1 MAPAPT
7 TLPELVQQL
16 GATFSPFER
25 LKILSRAWA
34 VLRAMTPQERLVV
47 TSQLGL
53 DHADE
58 VLDAI
63 VKRSGREASPTL
75 VSMIE
80 RAQMKGTT
88 HLPALIADLRDPRR
102 RSERL
107 SQGALAAVE
116 EALAS
121 APAAPVPAPKPVAL
135 KPTKPAVMVAAPVAP
150 VAPPVVLEAAPEPV
164 PIAPSPR
171 PAMAPPVV
179 APPVM
184 APPVAVEPPPPPKPP
199 PPPAPPPRRVEDDG
213 LAGKLAAAASLTA
226 RFHVLRRHLEKAKGS
241 PADDPRAVVE
251 AFPDGWARRRALVEL
266 LRTGAPAALG
276 DALGLLE
283 TLGSERDRLWCLGT
297 LAENRRAL
305 NPQDRETLLAAA
317 PSPTARRRLERRL
330 G

>member
-16 GATFSPFER
+16 GSTFSPFER

-34 VLRAMTPQERLVV
+34 VLRAMTPQERLIV

-121 APAAPVPAPKPVAL
+121 APAAPVPEPKP
-135 KPTKPAVMVAAPVAP
+135 KPAAPAILVAAPVAP
-150 VAPPVVLEAAPEPV
+150 VAPPFVLEAAPEPV
-164 PIAPSPR
+164 PV
-171 PAMAPPVV
+171 APPPPPAV

-199 PPPAPPPRRVEDDG
+199 PPAPPPRRMEEDG
-213 LAGKLAAAASLTA
+213 LAGKLAEVSSLTA

-241 PADDPRAVVE
+241 PVDALRAVVE

-276 DALGLLE
+276 DALGLVE
-283 TLGSERDRLWCLGT
+283 ALGSERDRLWCLGT
-297 LAENRRAL
+297 LASSLAENRRAL

>member
-16 GATFSPFER
+16 GSTFSPFER

-63 VKRSGREASPTL
+63 VKRSGHEASPTL
-75 VSMIE
+75 VAMIE

-88 HLPALIADLRDPRR
+88 HLPALIADLRDPRKR
-102 RSERL
+102 TERL
-107 SQGALAAVE
+107 RQGAQTVVE
-116 EALAS
+116 EALAG
-121 APAAPVPAPKPVAL
+121 APAAPMPEPKPKPAP
-135 KPTKPAVMVAAPVAP
+135 PAMVATPVAP
-150 VAPPVVLEAAPEPV
+150 VMQAPPVVLAVAPEPV
-164 PIAPSPR
+164 PIAP
-171 PAMAPPVV
+171 PPPQVV
-179 APPVM
+179 APPV
-184 APPVAVEPPPPPKPP
+184 AEPPPPPKPP
-199 PPPAPPPRRVEDDG
+199 PPAPPARKVEDEG
-213 LAGKLAAAASLTA
+213 LAGKLAAASSLTA
-226 RFHVLRRHLEKAKGS
+226 RFHVLRRHLEKAKGL
-241 PADDPRAVVE
+241 PADDLRATVE

-266 LRTGAPAALG
+266 LRTGSPAALG
-276 DALGLLE
+276 DALGLVE
-283 TLGSERDRLWCLGT
+283 ILGSERDRLWCLGT
-297 LAENRRAL
+297 LASTLAENRRAL
-305 NPQDRETLLAAA
+305 NSQDRETLLAAA

>member
-16 GATFSPFER
+16 GTTFSPFER

-34 VLRAMTPQERLVV
+34 VLRAMTPQERLIV

-63 VKRSGREASPTL
+63 VKRSGHEASPTL
-75 VSMIE
+75 VAMIE

-88 HLPALIADLRDPRR
+88 HLPALIADLRDPRKR
-102 RSERL
+102 TERL
-107 SQGALAAVE
+107 RQGAQAVVE
-116 EALAS
+116 EALAGVPVPEPAPPPPVPV
-121 APAAPVPAPKPVAL
+121 APALRPVVLEVVPEPV
-135 KPTKPAVMVAAPVAP
+135 P
-150 VAPPVVLEAAPEPV
+150 VAPPPP
-164 PIAPSPR
+164 
-171 PAMAPPVV
+171 PAV
-179 APPVM
+179 APPV
-184 APPVAVEPPPPPKPP
+184 AEPPPPPKPP
-199 PPPAPPPRRVEDDG
+199 PPAPAARKVEDDS
-213 LAGKLAAAASLTA
+213 LAGKLAGASSLTA
-226 RFHVLRRHLEKAKGS
+226 RFHVLRRHLAATKGL
-241 PADDPRAVVE
+241 PADGLRSIAE

-276 DALGLLE
+276 DALGLVE
-283 TLGSERDRLWCLGT
+283 VLGSERDRLWCLGT
-297 LAENRRAL
+297 LASTLAENRRAL
-305 NPQDRETLLAAA
+305 NSQDRETLLAAA

>member
-16 GATFSPFER
+16 GSTFSPFER

-63 VKRSGREASPTL
+63 VKRSGHEASPTL
-75 VSMIE
+75 VAMIE

-88 HLPALIADLRDPRR
+88 HLPALIADLRDPRKR
-102 RSERL
+102 MERL
-107 SQGALAAVE
+107 REGAQAVVE
-116 EALAS
+116 EALAG
-121 APAAPVPAPKPVAL
+121 APAAPVVLKPAPP
-135 KPTKPAVMVAAPVAP
+135 PMVAAPPAP
-150 VAPPVVLEAAPEPV
+150 APPPVVLEVAPEPV
-164 PIAPSPR
+164 PAAPP
-171 PAMAPPVV
+171 PPPVV
-179 APPVM
+179 APPV
-184 APPVAVEPPPPPKPP
+184 VEPPPPPKPP
-199 PPPAPPPRRVEDDG
+199 PPPAPPARRVEDDG
-213 LAGKLAAAASLTA
+213 LTGKLAGAASLTA
-226 RFHVLRRHLEKAKGS
+226 RFHVLRRHLADRKGL
-241 PADDPRAVVE
+241 PADGLRAVAE

-266 LRTGAPAALG
+266 LRNGVPAALG
-276 DALGLLE
+276 DALGLVE
-283 TLGSERDRLWCLGT
+283 VLGSERDRLWCLGT

>member
-63 VKRSGREASPTL
+63 VKRSGHEASPTL

-88 HLPALIADLRDPRR
+88 HLPALIADLRDPQKRT
-102 RSERL
+102 ERL
-107 SQGALAAVE
+107 RQGAQAAVE
-116 EALAS
+116 SALAGGA
-121 APAAPVPAPKPVAL
+121 APADPKPAPVEPKPAPVVLKPAPPAMIAAPV
-135 KPTKPAVMVAAPVAP
+135 
-150 VAPPVVLEAAPEPV
+150 APEPV
-164 PIAPSPR
+164 PIAPPPP
-171 PAMAPPVV
+171 PAMALPVV
-179 APPVM
+179 
-184 APPVAVEPPPPPKPP
+184 EPLPPPKPP
-199 PPPAPPPRRVEDDG
+199 PPAPPAPRAENDG
-213 LAGKLAAAASLTA
+213 LAGKLAEASSLTA
-226 RFHVLRRHLEKAKGS
+226 RFHVLRRHLEEAKRL
-241 PADDPRAVVE
+241 PADGLRSVVE

-276 DALGLLE
+276 DALGLVAI
-283 TLGSERDRLWCLGT
+283 LGSERDRAWCLGT
-297 LAENRRAL
+297 LAENRTL
-305 NPQDRETLLAAA
+305 KPQDREILLAAA
-317 PSPTARRRLERRL
+317 PSPAAQRRLERRL

>member
-16 GATFSPFER
+16 GSTFSPFER

-63 VKRSGREASPTL
+63 VKRSGHEASPTL
-75 VSMIE
+75 VAMIE

-88 HLPALIADLRDPRR
+88 HLPALIADLRDPRKR
-102 RSERL
+102 MERL
-107 SQGALAAVE
+107 REGAQAVVE
-116 EALAS
+116 EALAG
-121 APAAPVPAPKPVAL
+121 APAAPIVLKPAPP
-135 KPTKPAVMVAAPVAP
+135 PMVAAPVAP
-150 VAPPVVLEAAPEPV
+150 PAPAPPPVVLEVAPEPV
-164 PIAPSPR
+164 PAAPPPP
-171 PAMAPPVV
+171 PAFAPPV
-179 APPVM
+179 
-184 APPVAVEPPPPPKPP
+184 VEPPPPPKPP
-199 PPPAPPPRRVEDDG
+199 PPPAPPARRVEDDG
-213 LAGKLAAAASLTA
+213 LTGKLAGAASLTA
-226 RFHVLRRHLEKAKGS
+226 RFHVLRRHLADRKGL
-241 PADDPRAVVE
+241 PADGLRAVAE

-266 LRTGAPAALG
+266 LRNGAPAALG
-276 DALGLLE
+276 DALGLVE
-283 TLGSERDRLWCLGT
+283 VLGSERDRLWCLGT

-305 NPQDRETLLAAA
+305 NPQDREALLAAA

>member
-16 GATFSPFER
+16 GSTFSPFER
-25 LKILSRAWA
+25 LKILSRAWS

-53 DHADE
+53 DHADD

-63 VKRSGREASPTL
+63 TKRSGRAASPTL
-75 VSMIE
+75 VAMIE
-80 RAQMKGTT
+80 RAQMKGTA
-88 HLPALIADLRDPRR
+88 HLPELIADLRDPRR

-116 EALAS
+116 EALAG
-121 APAAPVPAPKPVAL
+121 APAAPVPAPAPVAL
-135 KPTKPAVMVAAPVAP
+135 KPPQPAIVVAAPVAP
-150 VAPPVVLEAAPEPV
+150 VAPPLILEVAPESV
-164 PIAPSPR
+164 PIAPP
-171 PAMAPPVV
+171 PPPVV
-179 APPVM
+179 APR
-184 APPVAVEPPPPPKPP
+184 VAVEPPPPPKPP
-199 PPPAPPPRRVEDDG
+199 PPAPFPRRVEDDG
-213 LAGKLAAAASLTA
+213 LAGKLAEASSLTA
-226 RFHVLRRHLEKAKGS
+226 RFHVLRRHLEKAKGP
-241 PADDPRAVVE
+241 PADSLRAVVE

-283 TLGSERDRLWCLGT
+283 ALGSERDRLWCLGT
-297 LAENRRAL
+297 LAGILAKNSRAL
-305 NPQDRETLLAAA
+305 NSQDRETLLAAA

>member
-16 GATFSPFER
+16 GSTFSPFER

-63 VKRSGREASPTL
+63 VKRSGHQASPTL
-75 VSMIE
+75 VAMIE

-116 EALAS
+116 EALAG
-121 APAAPVPAPKPVAL
+121 APEPAPKPVA
-135 KPTKPAVMVAAPVAP
+135 PKPAPPAMVAAPVTPAAP
-150 VAPPVVLEAAPEPV
+150 VAPAAPPPVVLEVAPEPV
-164 PIAPSPR
+164 PIAPPPP
-171 PAMAPPVV
+171 PAV
-179 APPVM
+179 APPV
-184 APPVAVEPPPPPKPP
+184 AEPPPPPKPP
-199 PPPAPPPRRVEDDG
+199 PPPAPPARRVEDDG
-213 LAGKLAAAASLTA
+213 LAGKLAGAASLTA
-226 RFHVLRRHLEKAKGS
+226 RFHVLRRHLAATKGL
-241 PADDPRAVVE
+241 PADGLRSVAE

-266 LRTGAPAALG
+266 LRNGAPAALG

-283 TLGSERDRLWCLGT
+283 ILGSERDRLWCLGT

-317 PSPTARRRLERRL
+317 PSSTARRRLERRL

>member
-16 GATFSPFER
+16 GTTFSPFER

-34 VLRAMTPQERLVV
+34 VLRAMTPQERLIV

-63 VKRSGREASPTL
+63 ARRSGHEAAPAL
-75 VSMIE
+75 VAMIE

-116 EALAS
+116 EALAGV
-121 APAAPVPAPKPVAL
+121 PEPVPAPLPPV
-135 KPTKPAVMVAAPVAP
+135 PVAP
-150 VAPPVVLEAAPEPV
+150 APRPVVLEVVPEPV
-164 PIAPSPR
+164 PIAPP
-171 PAMAPPVV
+171 PPPVV
-179 APPVM
+179 AL
-184 APPVAVEPPPPPKPP
+184 PVAEPPPPPKPP
-199 PPPAPPPRRVEDDG
+199 PPAPPKQRVEEDG
-213 LAGKLAAAASLTA
+213 LAGKLAEVSSLTA
-226 RFHVLRRHLEKAKGS
+226 RFHVLRRHLAEAKGL
-241 PADDPRAVVE
+241 PADGLRSIAE

-266 LRTGAPAALG
+266 LCNGAPAALG

-283 TLGSERDRLWCLGT
+283 VLGSERDRLWCLGT
-297 LAENRRAL
+297 LLAGSRAL
-305 NPQDRETLLAAA
+305 NSQDREILLAAA

>member
-34 VLRAMTPQERLVV
+34 VLRAMTPQERLIV

-63 VKRSGREASPTL
+63 AKRSGHEAAPVL
-75 VSMIE
+75 VAMIE

-88 HLPALIADLRDPRR
+88 HLPALIADLRDPRQR
-102 RSERL
+102 TERL
-107 SQGALAAVE
+107 RQGAQAVVE
-116 EALAS
+116 SALAGT
-121 APAAPVPAPKPVAL
+121 PPLPAPVPEPKPAPVVL
-135 KPTKPAVMVAAPVAP
+135 KPAPPAIMVAAPVAP
-150 VAPPVVLEAAPEPV
+150 APPPVVLAVTPEPV
-164 PIAPSPR
+164 PIAPP
-171 PAMAPPVV
+171 PPPVAAAPPVV
-179 APPVM
+179 
-184 APPVAVEPPPPPKPP
+184 ESPPPPKPP
-199 PPPAPPPRRVEDDG
+199 PPAPPARRVENDG
-213 LAGKLAAAASLTA
+213 LAGKLAEVSSLTP
-226 RFHVLRRHLEKAKGS
+226 RFHILRHHLKDAKGL
-241 PADDPRAVVE
+241 PADGLRAIVE

-266 LRTGAPAALG
+266 LRTGSPAALG

-283 TLGSERDRLWCLGT
+283 VLGSERDRLWCLGT
-297 LAENRRAL
+297 LAGILAKNSRAL

>member
-1 MAPAPT
+1 MAPTPN

-47 TSQLGL
+47 ASQLGL

-63 VKRSGREASPTL
+63 AKRSGHEASPTL
-75 VSMIE
+75 VAMIE

-88 HLPALIADLRDPRR
+88 QLPALIADLRDPRR

-116 EALAS
+116 EALAGV
-121 APAAPVPAPKPVAL
+121 PAAPVPKPAPAVL
-135 KPTKPAVMVAAPVAP
+135 KPAQPAARGAVSVAPTAPVAP
-150 VAPPVVLEAAPEPV
+150 APPPVVLEVPPEPV
-164 PIAPSPR
+164 PIAPPPP
-171 PAMAPPVV
+171 PAV
-179 APPVM
+179 APPV
-184 APPVAVEPPPPPKPP
+184 AEPPPPPKPP
-199 PPPAPPPRRVEDDG
+199 PPPPARRVEDDG
-213 LAGKLAAAASLTA
+213 LAGKLAEASSLTA
-226 RFHVLRRHLEKAKGS
+226 RFHVLRRHLAAAKGL
-241 PADDPRAVVE
+241 PADGLRSVAE

-266 LRTGAPAALG
+266 LRNGAPAALG

-283 TLGSERDRLWCLGT
+283 ILGSERDRLWCLGT
-297 LAENRRAL
+297 LASTLAEKRCAL
-305 NPQDRETLLAAA
+305 NPQDREALLAAA

>member
-16 GATFSPFER
+16 GSTFSPFER

-34 VLRAMTPQERLVV
+34 VVRAMTPQERLVV

-63 VKRSGREASPTL
+63 AKRSGHEAAPVL
-75 VSMIE
+75 VAMIE
-80 RAQMKGTT
+80 RAQMKGTAQ
-88 HLPALIADLRDPRR
+88 LPALIADLRDPRKR
-102 RSERL
+102 TERL
-107 SQGALAAVE
+107 RQSAQAVME
-116 EALAS
+116 EALAGG
-121 APAAPVPAPKPVAL
+121 APAAPVPEPKP
-135 KPTKPAVMVAAPVAP
+135 KPAPPAMIATPVAP
-150 VAPPVVLEAAPEPV
+150 LAPLAPIAPAPPPVVLSVAPPEPV
-164 PIAPSPR
+164 PIAPPP
-171 PAMAPPVV
+171 PAAAPLV
-179 APPVM
+179 A
-184 APPVAVEPPPPPKPP
+184 EPPPPPKPP
-199 PPPAPPPRRVEDDG
+199 PPAPPARRVENDG
-213 LAGKLAAAASLTA
+213 LAGKLAEVSSLTA
-226 RFHVLRRHLEKAKGS
+226 RFHVLRNHLRDAKGL
-241 PADDPRAVVE
+241 PADGLRAIVE

-266 LRTGAPAALG
+266 LRTGAPATLG

-283 TLGSERDRLWCLGT
+283 VLGSERDRLWCLGT

>member
-16 GATFSPFER
+16 GTTFSPFER

-34 VLRAMTPQERLVV
+34 VLRAMTPQERLIV

-63 VKRSGREASPTL
+63 AKRSGHEAAPAL
-75 VSMIE
+75 VAMIE

-88 HLPALIADLRDPRR
+88 HLPALIADLRDPRKR
-102 RSERL
+102 TEQLR
-107 SQGALAAVE
+107 QGAQAVVE
-116 EALAS
+116 SALAGTPS
-121 APAAPVPAPKPVAL
+121 LPAPVVLKPAP
-135 KPTKPAVMVAAPVAP
+135 PAIRVAAPVSP
-150 VAPPVVLEAAPEPV
+150 APPLVVLEVAPEPI
-164 PIAPSPR
+164 PIA
-171 PAMAPPVV
+171 
-179 APPVM
+179 
-184 APPVAVEPPPPPKPP
+184 PP
-199 PPPAPPPRRVEDDG
+199 PPPAVAPPVAEPPTPPKPSPPAPPARRVEDDG
-213 LAGKLAAAASLTA
+213 LVGKLAEASSLTA
-226 RFHVLRRHLEKAKGS
+226 RFHLLRRHLADTKGL
-241 PADDPRAVVE
+241 PVDGLRAVVE

-266 LRTGAPAALG
+266 LRNGTPAALG
-276 DALGLLE
+276 DALGLVE
-283 TLGSERDRLWCLGT
+283 VLGSERDRLWCLGT
-297 LAENRRAL
+297 LASTLAEKRRAL

>member
-16 GATFSPFER
+16 GTTFSPFER

-34 VLRAMTPQERLVV
+34 VLRAMTPQERLIV

-63 VKRSGREASPTL
+63 AKRSGHEAAPEL
-75 VSMIE
+75 VAMIE

-121 APAAPVPAPKPVAL
+121 APAAPVPEPKPA
-135 KPTKPAVMVAAPVAP
+135 PPAMVATPATPVAP
-150 VAPPVVLEAAPEPV
+150 VIQAPPAVLAAAPEPV
-164 PIAPSPR
+164 PV
-171 PAMAPPVV
+171 APPPPPAV
-179 APPVM
+179 APPV
-184 APPVAVEPPPPPKPP
+184 AEPPPPPKPP
-199 PPPAPPPRRVEDDG
+199 PPPAPPARRVEDGG
-213 LAGKLAAAASLTA
+213 LAGKLAGASSLTA
-226 RFHVLRRHLEKAKGS
+226 RFHVLRRHLADTRGL
-241 PADDPRAVVE
+241 PADGLRAIVE

-276 DALGLLE
+276 DALGLLDV
-283 TLGSERDRLWCLGT
+283 LGSERDRLWCLGT
-297 LAENRRAL
+297 LASTLAENRRAL
-305 NPQDRETLLAAA
+305 NSQDRETLLAAA

>member
-1 MAPAPT
+1 MAPAPN

-34 VLRAMTPQERLVV
+34 VLRAMTPQERLIV

-63 VKRSGREASPTL
+63 VKRSGHEASPTL

-88 HLPALIADLRDPRR
+88 HLPALISDLRDPRKR
-102 RSERL
+102 MERL
-107 SQGALAAVE
+107 RQGAQAAVE
-116 EALAS
+116 EALADDP
-121 APAAPVPAPKPVAL
+121 PAAPVPGPKPVPTPPAL
-135 KPTKPAVMVAAPVAP
+135 LAPPVPVPVAAPPEPVAVSP
-150 VAPPVVLEAAPEPV
+150 SPPPIVAPPIAVP
-164 PIAPSPR
+164 PIA
-171 PAMAPPVV
+171 ALPVV
-179 APPVM
+179 
-184 APPVAVEPPPPPKPP
+184 ELPPPPKPP
-199 PPPAPPPRRVEDDG
+199 APPAPPAKTVADDG
-213 LAGKLAAAASLTA
+213 LAGKLIEASSLTA
-226 RFHVLRRHLEKAKGS
+226 RFHVLRHHLAEAKGL
-241 PADDPRAVVE
+241 PADGLRAVVE

-276 DALGLLE
+276 DALGLVE
-283 TLGSERDRLWCLGT
+283 VLGSERDRLWCLGT
-297 LAENRRAL
+297 LASTLAETRRAL

-317 PSPTARRRLERRL
+317 PSPTARRRLEQRL

>member
-1 MAPAPT
+1 MAPAPN

-47 TSQLGL
+47 ASQLGL

-63 VKRSGREASPTL
+63 AKRSGHEASPTL
-75 VSMIE
+75 VAMIE

-88 HLPALIADLRDPRR
+88 HLPALIADLRDPRKR
-102 RSERL
+102 TERL
-107 SQGALAAVE
+107 RQGAQAVVE
-116 EALAS
+116 EALAG
-121 APAAPVPAPKPVAL
+121 APAAPMPEPKPKPV
-135 KPTKPAVMVAAPVAP
+135 PVPAMVATPVAP
-150 VAPPVVLEAAPEPV
+150 VIPAPPPVVLAAAPEPV
-164 PIAPSPR
+164 PIAPPPP
-171 PAMAPPVV
+171 PAV
-179 APPVM
+179 APPV
-184 APPVAVEPPPPPKPP
+184 AEPPPPPPPKPP
-199 PPPAPPPRRVEDDG
+199 PPPARKVEDDG
-213 LAGKLAAAASLTA
+213 LTGKLAEASSLTA
-226 RFHVLRRHLEKAKGS
+226 RFHVLRRHLAAAKGL
-241 PADDPRAVVE
+241 PADGLRSVAE

-266 LRTGAPAALG
+266 LRNGAPAALG

-283 TLGSERDRLWCLGT
+283 ILGSERDRLWCLGT
-297 LAENRRAL
+297 LASALAEKRRAL
-305 NPQDRETLLAAA
+305 NPQDREALLAAA

>member
-16 GATFSPFER
+16 GSTFSPFER

-63 VKRSGREASPTL
+63 VKRSGHEASPTL
-75 VSMIE
+75 VAMIE

-88 HLPALIADLRDPRR
+88 HLPALIADLRDPRKR
-102 RSERL
+102 MERL
-107 SQGALAAVE
+107 REGAQAVVE
-116 EALAS
+116 EALAG
-121 APAAPVPAPKPVAL
+121 APAAPVVLKPAPP
-135 KPTKPAVMVAAPVAP
+135 PMVAAPAAP
-150 VAPPVVLEAAPEPV
+150 APPPVVLEVAPEPV
-164 PIAPSPR
+164 PVAPP
-171 PAMAPPVV
+171 PPPVV
-179 APPVM
+179 APPV
-184 APPVAVEPPPPPKPP
+184 VEPPPPPKPP
-199 PPPAPPPRRVEDDG
+199 PPPAPPARRVEDDG
-213 LAGKLAAAASLTA
+213 LTGKLAGAASLTA
-226 RFHVLRRHLEKAKGS
+226 RFHVLRRHLADRKGL
-241 PADDPRAVVE
+241 PADGLRAVAE

-266 LRTGAPAALG
+266 LRNGAPAALG
-276 DALGLLE
+276 DALGLVE
-283 TLGSERDRLWCLGT
+283 VLGSERDRLWCLGT

-305 NPQDRETLLAAA
+305 NPQDREALLAAA